1 MTTTLTWHDA
11 RTEPPKSAGPFLCVT
26 ADGKI
31 KTTKYFAKSK
41 YPRWEN
47 NKFTVILWADVELP
61 ELPGKEECLDWDR
74 EGRRIQWDAYM
85 KAFD

>member
-11 RTEPPKSAGPFLCVT
+11 RTEQPKTAGPFLCVT
-26 ADGKI
+26 TEGKI
-31 KTTKYFAKSK
+31 KTEKYFANAK

-61 ELPGKEECLDWDR
+61 ELPSKEECLDWDR

-85 KAFD
+85 NAFD